1 METLIKNK
9 VQKTTQNTTMKAAI
23 TTKYGGP
30 EVFEIQQMAIP
41 QPKGNEVL
49 IRNKAT
55 AIARAGAMM
64 RTGKPY
70 IGRLFLGLFKPK
82 NPISGT
88 SFAGII
94 EKVGKD
100 VQTYKVG
107 DEVYGETTFGFSTN
121 AEYVCVPENGVIDIK
136 PSNISFEE
144 ATPAAD
150 GALTSIYFLKEM
162 ANIQAGQR
170 ILINGASGSLGTAAV
185 QLAKHYGAIVTGVCS
200 YSNIDFVKSL
210 GADHVIDY
218 NAEDFTQQIDQYD
231 IIYDTIG
238 KSSFSACK
246 KALTEKGVYMS
257 PVGGMPLLFS
267 MIMNSNKNK
276 KRASFAAVGTKS
288 NEELSILLKE
298 LSILYKQGI
307 LTTTIDR
314 TYEMDQISEAHTYI
328 DTGRKKGNVVMV
340 M

>member
-9 VQKTTQNTTMKAAI
+9 VQKVNLNTTMKAVI

-30 EVFEIQQMAIP
+30 EVFEIQDVDIP
-41 QPKGNEVL
+41 QPKDNEVL
-49 IRNKAT
+49 LRNKAT

-82 NPISGT
+82 DPISGT
-88 SFAGII
+88 NFAGIVV
-94 EKVGKD
+94 KVGKD
-100 VQTYKVG
+100 VREYKVG
-107 DEVYGETTFGFSTN
+107 DEVYGETAFGFSTN

-136 PSNISFEE
+136 PSNITFEE
-144 ATPAAD
+144 ATPVAD
-150 GALTSIYFLKEM
+150 GALTSIYFLKEV
-162 ANIQAGQR
+162 ANIKAGQR

-200 YSNIDFVKSL
+200 SSNVDLVKSL

-218 NAEDFTQQIDQYD
+218 NAEDFTQQLAQYD
-231 IIYDTIG
+231 FIFDTIG

-246 KALTEKGVYMS
+246 KALTEKGIYMS
-257 PVGGMPLLFS
+257 PVLGMPLMFA

-276 KRASFAAVGTKS
+276 KRATFEAVGTKS
-288 NEELSILLKE
+288 AEELSALLKE
-298 LSILYKQGI
+298 LSILIKQGI

-314 TYEMDQISEAHTYI
+314 TYTMEQISEAHTYI